1 MIIKSYNFLPDEA
14 RLVRQT
20 VFVEE
25 QGFNEE
31 FDTIDNIALHAVAF
45 DSEIPAATGRIFPSD
60 QDGTYLLGRLA
71 VMKDYRKS
79 GIGSEMLKFLENE
92 AVKLGAKKIE
102 LHAQLRAK
110 VFYEKNGYVAEGDIF
125 LDEFEP
131 HITMTK
137 TLTAHQD
144 AQAKSSRP

>member
-45 DSEIPAATGRIFPSD
+45 DNEIPTATGRIFPSE

-137 TLTAHQD
+137 ILTAHQD

>member
-1 MIIKSYNFLPDEA
+1 MIIKSYDYLPDEA

-25 QGFNEE
+25 QGFREE
-31 FDTIDNIALHAVAF
+31 FDTIDNTALHAVAF
-45 DSEIPAATGRIFPSD
+45 DNETPAATGRIFPSEQAD
-60 QDGTYLLGRLA
+60 TYLLGRLA

-79 GIGSEMLKFLENE
+79 GIGSKMLKFLEAE
-92 AVKLGAKKIE
+92 AIKLGAKKIE

-110 VFYEKNGYVAEGDIF
+110 HFYEKNGYIAEGDIF

-131 HITMTK
+131 HINMTK
-137 TLTAHQD
+137 MLTAHQD
-144 AQAKSSRP
+144 AQAEF

>member
-31 FDTIDNIALHAVAF
+31 FDTIDNVALHAVAF
-45 DSEIPAATGRIFPSD
+45 GNEIPAATGRIFPSE

-110 VFYEKNGYVAEGDIF
+110 VFYEKNGYTAEGDIF
-125 LDEFEP
+125 LEESEP

-137 TLTAHQD
+137 ALTAHQD
-144 AQAKSSRP
+144 AQAESSHP

>member
-1 MIIKSYNFLPDEA
+1 MIIKGYSFLPDEA
-14 RLVRQT
+14 RHIRQT

-31 FDTIDNIALHAVAF
+31 FDTIDNTALHAVAF
-45 DSEIPAATGRIFPSD
+45 DKENPVATGRIFPSE

-79 GIGSEMLKFLENE
+79 GVGSEMLKFLENE
-92 AVKLGAKKIE
+92 AVKLGAGKIE
-102 LHAQLRAK
+102 LHAQFRAK
-110 VFYEKNGYVAEGDIF
+110 GFYEKNGYTAEGDIF
-125 LDEFEP
+125 LDESEP

-137 TLTAHQD
+137 ALTARQD